1 LAESAQSKQV
11 LFDSISRK
19 LGPESVTST
28 SLRLA
33 AVAMIIRDRD
43 SPSVLMIRRA
53 ERKGDPWSGQVAFP
67 GGKMQEG
74 DETARATAVRE
85 TYEEVGIDLDKSA
98 DFLGFAEATVT
109 HTGTMEVVPAVFLL
123 KQDVRVNP
131 NQEVASHRW
140 IELEEMLSS
149 GSKSVHRLNF
159 EGREVS
165 VPAYSVGDYT
175 IWGLT
180 YRIVTSLVGSDP
192 SPEP

>member
-1 LAESAQSKQV
+1 M
-11 LFDSISRK
+11 LFDSISKK
-19 LGPESVTST
+19 LGPECVTST

-33 AVAMIIRDRD
+33 AVAIIIRDRG
-43 SPSVLMIRRA
+43 SPSVLMIKRA

-74 DETARATAVRE
+74 GETARGTAVRE
-85 TYEEVGIDLDKSA
+85 TYEEVGIDLGKSA
-98 DFLGFAEATVT
+98 EFLGFAEATVT
-109 HTGTMEVVPAVFLL
+109 HNGAMEVVPAVFLL
-123 KQDVRVNP
+123 RQDVRVNP

-149 GSKSVHRLNF
+149 SSKSVYRLNF
-159 EGREVS
+159 EGRKVNM
-165 VPAYSVGDYT
+165 PAYSVGDYT

-192 SPEP
+192 TPGP